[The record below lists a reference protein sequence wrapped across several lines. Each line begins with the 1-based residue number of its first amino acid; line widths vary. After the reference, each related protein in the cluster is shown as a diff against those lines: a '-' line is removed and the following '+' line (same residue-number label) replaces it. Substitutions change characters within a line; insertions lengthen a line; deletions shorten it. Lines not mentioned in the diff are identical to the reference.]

1 MERAGERAWRGIV
14 YLATSLDGFIARTD
28 DEIDWL
34 EPDATITHAASVP
47 GPGHQASYDALIERV
62 DVMVMGRRT
71 YDKVL
76 TFDEWPYPI
85 PVLVL
90 SATMPEGG
98 DDRVE
103 VVRSLQSAVERL
115 GEVATR
121 GVYIDGGLT
130 VQAFLEAD
138 LVDEITVTT
147 VPVIIGTGIPLFG
160 ALGRD
165 VKLSLQHVEAEGG
178 YLSARYDVVR

>member
-1 MERAGERAWRGIV
+1 MQTGERTWRGIV
-14 YLATSLDGFIARTD
+14 YLATSLDGFIARAG

-34 EPDATITHAASVP
+34 EPDPAVTHAASVP
-47 GPGHQASYDALIERV
+47 GPGHQASYDDLIDRV

-90 SATMPEGG
+90 SASMPPGA
-98 DDRVE
+98 DDRIE
-103 VVRSLQSAVERL
+103 VVRSVNAAVDRL
-115 GEVATR
+115 DELATR
-121 GVYIDGGLT
+121 GVYIDGGQT
-130 VQAFLEAD
+130 VRAFLEAD

-147 VPVIIGTGIPLFG
+147 VPVIIGSGIPLFDT
-160 ALGRD
+160 LDHD
-165 VKLSLQHVEAEGG
+165 VRLSLAHVETDAG
-178 YLSARYDVVR
+178 YLTARYHVVR